1 MNYSC
6 NTVIGSK
13 PTFWIYQSSI
23 SDEADMIRRLLVR
36 REFAQVGRNM
46 TAAEAALRTYP
57 MWERLRR
64 HNLRPGLRDR
74 VEADAVPLT

>member
-1 MNYSC
+1 
-6 NTVIGSK
+6 
-13 PTFWIYQSSI
+13 
-23 SDEADMIRRLLVR
+23 MIRRLLVR